1 MKKNNFNRIL
11 VANRGEIALRIIRAI
26 KALGKSAIVVHS
38 FSDRELPFVR
48 EADEAFSLGSAG
60 LAETYL
66 DQSKILR
73 IAREAGADAIHPGYG
88 FLAENADFARRCEEE
103 KMTFIGPTHQV
114 ISIMGDKSRARMKAL
129 EIGLPLL
136 NGFTGEPGELIDNA
150 PNFPYPVLIKP
161 SAGGGGKGMRIVQQ
175 AEQFAEAAMEVSREA
190 ENYFGSGDFYVE
202 QYLVNP
208 RHIEVQVMADLH
220 GNAVHLFERECSI
233 QRRYQKI
240 IEEAPSISLSPQTRK
255 LVCESALKLVKG
267 VGYTNAGT
275 VEFLMDDSGAFYFLE
290 MNTRIQVEH
299 PVSEMITG
307 VDLVK
312 EQIFI
317 AEGDPLSFSQENLQI
332 SGHAM
337 EARIYAENPEQ
348 NFLPS
353 TGTIGTFQHSD
364 MPGIRI
370 DSGYQA
376 GNRMESFYDP
386 IIAKVIA
393 HGKDR
398 EDARCK
404 LVDSLLNL
412 HITGLIT
419 NRDYL
424 VSLLQEPFFA
434 QNQLHTSIVEQES
447 ESIMETYQQSRD
459 KISPEIL
466 VAAGAFLSL
475 QAGPGK
481 FTSPLSPWEAIGHW
495 RLLPEIYLF
504 YQDKRYRVKYKTDKK
519 KKSMKLLF
527 GEREYEV
534 SLEAREGEQF
544 RIRIGAYLL
553 QLWATTKLSEIHL
566 DVDGHMHTLRRLD
579 LPDERYINQ
588 SHKES
593 IPISGQVLAPLNG
606 RIIKMNLQ
614 EGDEVE
620 KGQALLV
627 IESMKMENL
636 ILAPHRSLIKKSHVS
651 AGDQVYNNQLLITLD
666 TNDRS
671 SDQ

>member
-26 KALGKSAIVVHS
+26 QALGKSAIVVHS

-48 EADEAFSLGSAG
+48 EADEAFSLGSG
-60 LAETYL
+60 KLSETYL
-66 DQSKILR
+66 DQSKILH

-103 KMTFIGPTHQV
+103 KIAFIGPTHQV
-114 ISIMGDKSRARMKAL
+114 IRIMGDKSRARKTAL
-129 EIGLPLL
+129 ELGLPLL
-136 NGFTGEPGELIDNA
+136 NGSTGEPGELIDNA

-161 SAGGGGKGMRIVQQ
+161 SAGGGGKGMRIVEQ
-175 AEQFAEAAMEVSREA
+175 AEQFAEAATEASREA
-190 ENYFGSGDFYVE
+190 ENYFGSGDLYVE
-202 QYLVNP
+202 QYMVNP
-208 RHIEVQVMADLH
+208 RHIEVQVMADHH

-312 EQIFI
+312 EQITI
-317 AEGDPLSFSQENLQI
+317 AEGDPLSFGQDNLQI
-332 SGHAM
+332 SGHAI
-337 EARIYAENPEQ
+337 EARIYAENPKQ
-348 NFLPS
+348 TFLPS
-353 TGTIGTFQHSD
+353 TGTIGTFQHTD
-364 MPGIRI
+364 MPDIRI
-370 DSGYQA
+370 DTGYQA
-376 GNRMESFYDP
+376 GNQIESFYDP

-393 HGKDR
+393 HGKSR
-398 EDARCK
+398 EDATNK
-404 LVDSLLNL
+404 LVEGLKDL

-424 VSLLQEPFFA
+424 ISLLKESLFA
-434 QNQLHTSIVEQES
+434 QNQLHTRIVEQES
-447 ESIMETYQQSRD
+447 GSIMETFQQSRD

-475 QAGPGK
+475 QPAGPSK
-481 FTSPLSPWEAIGHW
+481 FTSPPSPWEAIGHW
-495 RLLPEIYLF
+495 RLLPEISLL
-504 YQDKRYRVKYKTDKK
+504 YQDKRYRVRYETGRE

-527 GEREYEV
+527 GDREYEV
-534 SLEAREGEQF
+534 SLEAREGELF
-544 RIRIGAYLL
+544 RIRINENLF

-588 SHKES
+588 SRKES
-593 IPISGQVLAPLNG
+593 GPLSGQVLAPLNG
-606 RIIKMNLQ
+606 RIIKINYM

-620 KGQALLV
+620 KGKALLV

-636 ILAPHRSLIKKSHVS
+636 ILAPRKALIKKSHVS
-651 AGDQVYNNQLLITLD
+651 VGDQVFNNQLLFTLD

-671 SDQ
+671 SN